1 MDNITH
7 DFLKELYTTDADTV
21 RAVLDSLTREQE
33 SNAALYQDELGEPT
47 TAGII
52 LHEITE
58 MLFVHG
64 VWKRDAKAMQERGII

>member
-64 VWKRDAKAMQERGII
+64 VWKRDAKTMQERGII